1 VMDSEVKAMMLLS
14 TEREDLLRTV
24 LYGD

>member
-1 VMDSEVKAMMLLS
+1 MDSEVKAMMLLS